1 MTPFPIRV
9 FGGNRL
15 VGSAHRRTADTG
27 PAAEAA
33 APLDARKTLAMLRP
47 YLAEFPGRV
56 AIALSLLFIAKI
68 AGVWLPQLLKQLV
81 NRLTPHDGVILVVP
95 AALLLAYGV
104 FRFINVLL
112 GELRDLVFG
121 RVSERAQRRAALKVF
136 EHLHRLD
143 LDFHLARRTGGLGR
157 DIERGVDGISFLLRF
172 LTFNIVPTL
181 FEIALVAG
189 ILWQQYDGRFA
200 AIAGVSVVVYVAFSV
215 WLTEWRT
222 KYVRAANTMDSKANT
237 RAIDALLNYETVK
250 YFGNERWEA
259 ERYDESMA
267 AWERATSQNRMS
279 LSALNTGQAFIVAG
293 SITAMMAL
301 AAVEVTQGHMTTGD
315 FVAVNAYMVQLFVPL
330 NFLGFVYREIRRALT
345 DMQKM
350 FGLLEQRSK
359 VVDAPDART
368 LTVDRRG
375 SHASVRFEHV
385 DFGYSPSRQILHDV
399 SFEIASGRKLAV
411 VGASGAGKSTLA
423 RLLFRFYDPDRGAV
437 RVNGENLR
445 ALTQDSLR
453 RLIGVVPQDTVLFN
467 DTIEYNIA
475 YGRPG
480 ATRADVER
488 AAKLAHLD
496 AFIARLPE
504 GYATMVGERGL
515 KVSGGEKQRI
525 AIARALLKDPPILIL
540 DEATS
545 SLDSSAE
552 QAILGALRSAT
563 ERRTTLVIAH
573 RLSTI
578 TDADT
583 ILVLDQGRVVEQ
595 GSHADLLAR
604 QGAYA
609 QLWDLQL
616 RERSAAETDTVVA

>member
-1 MTPFPIRV
+1 MSRP
-9 FGGNRL
+9 G
-15 VGSAHRRTADTG
+15 HRRTPDTG
-27 PAAEAA
+27 DAAE
-33 APLDARKTLAMLRP
+33 DAVVEPSLAKALVALKP
-47 YLAEFPGRV
+47 YLAEFPGRLT
-56 AIALSLLFIAKI
+56 IALSLLFIAKI
-68 AGVWLPQLLKQLV
+68 AGVWLPQLMKQLV
-81 NRLTPHDGVILVVP
+81 DGLGPREGLVLVVP
-95 AALLLAYGV
+95 AALLLAYGA
-104 FRFINVLL
+104 FRFLNVLL

-121 RVSERAQRRAALKVF
+121 RVAERAQRRAALKVF

-143 LDFHLARRTGGLGR
+143 LEFHLSRRTGALSR

-189 ILWQQYDGRFA
+189 ILWKQYDGRFA
-200 AIAGVSVVVYVAFSV
+200 AIAGVSVVLYVAFSV
-215 WLTEWRT
+215 WVTEWRT
-222 KYVRAANTMDSKANT
+222 KFVRAANTMDSKANT
-237 RAIDALLNYETVK
+237 RAIDSLLNYETVK

-259 ERYDESMA
+259 ERYDDSMA

-279 LSALNTGQAFIVAG
+279 LSALNTGQALIVAG
-293 SITAMMAL
+293 SITAMMWL
-301 AAVEVTQGHMTTGD
+301 AAAEVVGGAMTVGG
-315 FVAVNAYMVQLFVPL
+315 FVAVNAYMIQLFVPL

-350 FGLLEQRSK
+350 FGLIEQPAK
-359 VVDAPDART
+359 IVDAPDAMPLLRT
-368 LTVDRRG
+368 SGG
-375 SHASVRFEHV
+375 SPAIRFDDVR
-385 DFGYSPSRQILHDV
+385 FGYSATRNILSGV
-399 SFEIASGRKLAV
+399 SFVIAPGKKLAV

-423 RLLFRFYDPDRGAV
+423 RLLFRFYDPDHGSISIDGV
-437 RVNGENLR
+437 DLR
-445 ALTQDSLR
+445 AMPQDSLR

-480 ATRADVER
+480 ATRAEVER

-496 AFIARLPE
+496 GFIARLPQ
-504 GYATMVGERGL
+504 GYETHVGERGL

-545 SLDSSAE
+545 SLDSRAE
-552 QAILGALRSAT
+552 AAILDALQAAT

-583 ILVLDQGRVVEQ
+583 IVVLDQGVVVEH
-595 GSHADLLAR
+595 GSHAGLLAAN
-604 QGAYA
+604 GAYA
-609 QLWDLQL
+609 RLWNLQL
-616 RERSAAETDTVVA
+616 GEQIGSPAA

>member
-1 MTPFPIRV
+1 M
-9 FGGNRL
+9 
-15 VGSAHRRTADTG
+15 RTARRSTPDVAAVADAG
-27 PAAEAA
+27 P
-33 APLDARKTLAMLRP
+33 PLSVRKTLATLRP

-56 AIALSLLFIAKI
+56 SLALTLLFIAKI
-68 AGVWLPQLLKQLV
+68 AGVWLPQVLKHLV
-81 NRLTPHDGVILVVP
+81 DGLSPHEGLILTVP
-95 AALLLAYGV
+95 AALLLAYGA

-121 RVSERAQRRAALKVF
+121 RVAERAQRRAALKVF

-143 LDFHLARRTGGLGR
+143 LDFHLSRRTGGLGR

-172 LTFNIVPTL
+172 LTFNILPTL

-200 AIAGVSVVVYVAFSV
+200 AIAGVSVVLYVAFSV
-215 WLTEWRT
+215 WVTEWRT
-222 KYVRAANTMDSKANT
+222 QYVRAANTMDSKANT
-237 RAIDALLNYETVK
+237 RAIDSLLNYETVK

-259 ERYDESMA
+259 ERYDDSMA
-267 AWERATSQNRMS
+267 AWERATAQNRMS
-279 LSALNTGQAFIVAG
+279 LSALNTGQALLVAG

-301 AAVEVTQGHMTTGD
+301 AALEVTHGRMTTGD
-315 FVAVNAYMVQLFVPL
+315 FVAVNAYMIQLFVPL

-350 FGLLEQRSK
+350 FGLLDQGSK
-359 VVDAPDART
+359 VIDTPGAPA
-368 LTVDRRG
+368 LIVDRAAG
-375 SHASVRFEHV
+375 HAEVRFERV
-385 DFGYSPSRQILHDV
+385 DFGYSGARQILHEV
-399 SFEIASGRKLAV
+399 SFTIAPGKKLAV
-411 VGASGAGKSTLA
+411 VGASGAGKSTVA
-423 RLLFRFYDPDRGAV
+423 RLLFRFYDPDHGAV
-437 RVNGENLR
+437 RINGQDLR
-445 ALTQDSLR
+445 KVSQESLR

-480 ATRADVER
+480 ATRAEVER

-496 AFIARLPE
+496 GFIARLPD
-504 GYATMVGERGL
+504 GYETMVGERGL

-545 SLDSSAE
+545 SLDSAAE
-552 QAILGALRSAT
+552 QAILDALRSAT
-563 ERRTTLVIAH
+563 DRRTTLVIAH
-573 RLSTI
+573 RLSTV

-583 ILVLDQGRVVEQ
+583 ILVLEQGRVVEQ
-595 GSHADLLAR
+595 GGHAELLLRRGPYAR
-604 QGAYA
+604 
-609 QLWDLQL
+609 LWDLQL
-616 RERSAAETDTVVA
+616 REKI

>member
-1 MTPFPIRV
+1 LSRP
-9 FGGNRL
+9 G
-15 VGSAHRRTADTG
+15 HRRTPDTG
-27 PAAEAA
+27 DAAE
-33 APLDARKTLAMLRP
+33 DAVVEPSLAKALVALKP
-47 YLAEFPGRV
+47 YLAEFPGRLTV
-56 AIALSLLFIAKI
+56 ALSLLFIAKI
-68 AGVWLPQLLKQLV
+68 AGVWLPQLMKQLV
-81 NRLTPHDGVILVVP
+81 DGLGPREGLVLVVP
-95 AALLLAYGV
+95 AALLLAYGA
-104 FRFINVLL
+104 FRFLNVLL

-121 RVSERAQRRAALKVF
+121 RVAERAQRRAALKVF

-143 LDFHLARRTGGLGR
+143 LEFHLSRRTGALSR

-189 ILWQQYDGRFA
+189 ILWKQYDGRFA
-200 AIAGVSVVVYVAFSV
+200 AIAGVSVVLYVAFSV
-215 WLTEWRT
+215 WVTEWRT
-222 KYVRAANTMDSKANT
+222 KFVRAANTMDSKANT
-237 RAIDALLNYETVK
+237 RAIDSLLNYETVK

-259 ERYDESMA
+259 ERYDDSMA

-279 LSALNTGQAFIVAG
+279 LSALNTGQALIVAG
-293 SITAMMAL
+293 SITAMMWL
-301 AAVEVTQGHMTTGD
+301 AAAEVVGGAMTVGG
-315 FVAVNAYMVQLFVPL
+315 FVAVNAYMIQLFVPL

-350 FGLLEQRSK
+350 FGLIEQPAK
-359 VVDAPDART
+359 IVDAPDAMPLLRT
-368 LTVDRRG
+368 TSG
-375 SHASVRFEHV
+375 SPAIRFDDVR
-385 DFGYSPSRQILHDV
+385 FGYSATRNILSGV
-399 SFEIASGRKLAV
+399 SFVIAPGKKLAV

-423 RLLFRFYDPDRGAV
+423 RLLFRFYDPDHGSISID
-437 RVNGENLR
+437 GIDLR
-445 ALTQDSLR
+445 AMPQDSLR

-480 ATRADVER
+480 ATRAEVER

-496 AFIARLPE
+496 GFIARLPQ
-504 GYATMVGERGL
+504 GYETHVGERGL

-545 SLDSSAE
+545 SLDSRAE
-552 QAILGALRSAT
+552 AAILDALQAAT

-583 ILVLDQGRVVEQ
+583 IVVLDQGVVVEH
-595 GSHADLLAR
+595 GSHAGLLAAN
-604 QGAYA
+604 GAYA
-609 QLWDLQL
+609 RLWNLQL
-616 RERSAAETDTVVA
+616 GEQIGSPAA

>member
-1 MTPFPIRV
+1 M
-9 FGGNRL
+9 
-15 VGSAHRRTADTG
+15 RTARRSTPDVV
-27 PAAEAA
+27 AA
-33 APLDARKTLAMLRP
+33 AADAGPPLSVRKTLATLRP

-56 AIALSLLFIAKI
+56 SLALTLLFIAKI
-68 AGVWLPQLLKQLV
+68 AGVWLPQVLKHLV
-81 NRLTPHDGVILVVP
+81 DGLSPHEGLILTVP
-95 AALLLAYGV
+95 AALLLAYGA

-121 RVSERAQRRAALKVF
+121 RVAERAQRRAALKVF

-143 LDFHLARRTGGLGR
+143 LDFHLSRRTGGLGR

-172 LTFNIVPTL
+172 LTFNILPTL

-200 AIAGVSVVVYVAFSV
+200 AIAGVSVVLYVAFSV
-215 WLTEWRT
+215 WVTEWRT
-222 KYVRAANTMDSKANT
+222 QYVRAANTMDSKANT
-237 RAIDALLNYETVK
+237 RAIDSLLNYETVK

-259 ERYDESMA
+259 ERYDDSMA
-267 AWERATSQNRMS
+267 AWERATAQNRMS
-279 LSALNTGQAFIVAG
+279 LSALNTGQALLVAG

-301 AAVEVTQGHMTTGD
+301 AALEVTHGRMTTGD
-315 FVAVNAYMVQLFVPL
+315 FVAVNAYMIQLFVPL

-350 FGLLEQRSK
+350 FGLLDQGSK
-359 VVDAPDART
+359 VIDTPGAPA
-368 LTVDRRG
+368 LIVDRAAG
-375 SHASVRFEHV
+375 HAEVRFERV
-385 DFGYSPSRQILHDV
+385 DFGYSGARQILHEV
-399 SFEIASGRKLAV
+399 SFTIAPGKKLAV
-411 VGASGAGKSTLA
+411 VGASGAGKSTVA
-423 RLLFRFYDPDRGAV
+423 RLLFRFYDPDHGAV
-437 RVNGENLR
+437 RINGQDLR
-445 ALTQDSLR
+445 KVSQESLR

-480 ATRADVER
+480 ATRAEVER

-496 AFIARLPE
+496 GFIARLPD
-504 GYATMVGERGL
+504 GYETMVGERGL

-545 SLDSSAE
+545 SLDSAAE
-552 QAILGALRSAT
+552 QAILDALRSAT
-563 ERRTTLVIAH
+563 DRRTTLVIAH
-573 RLSTI
+573 RLSTV

-583 ILVLDQGRVVEQ
+583 ILVLEQGRVVEQ
-595 GSHADLLAR
+595 GGHAELLLRRGPYAR
-604 QGAYA
+604 
-609 QLWDLQL
+609 LWDLQL
-616 RERSAAETDTVVA
+616 REKI

>member
-1 MTPFPIRV
+1 MSRP
-9 FGGNRL
+9 G
-15 VGSAHRRTADTG
+15 HRRTPDTG
-27 PAAEAA
+27 
-33 APLDARKTLAMLRP
+33 DAGEDAVVEPSLAKALVALKP
-47 YLAEFPGRV
+47 YLAEFPGRL
-56 AIALSLLFIAKI
+56 ALALSLLFIAKI
-68 AGVWLPQLLKQLV
+68 AGVWLPQLMKQLV
-81 NRLTPHDGVILVVP
+81 DDLGPREGLVLVVP
-95 AALLLAYGV
+95 AALLLAYGA
-104 FRFINVLL
+104 FRFLNVLL

-121 RVSERAQRRAALKVF
+121 RVAERAQRRAALKVF

-143 LDFHLARRTGGLGR
+143 LEFHLSRRTGALSR
-157 DIERGVDGISFLLRF
+157 DIERGVDGINFLLRF

-189 ILWQQYDGRFA
+189 ILWKQYDGRFA
-200 AIAGVSVVVYVAFSV
+200 AIAGVSVVLYVAFSV
-215 WLTEWRT
+215 WVTEWRT
-222 KYVRAANTMDSKANT
+222 KFVRAANTMDSKANT
-237 RAIDALLNYETVK
+237 RAIDSLLNYETVK

-259 ERYDESMA
+259 ERYDDSMA

-279 LSALNTGQAFIVAG
+279 LSALNTGQALIVAG
-293 SITAMMAL
+293 SITAMMWL
-301 AAVEVTQGHMTTGD
+301 AAAEVVGGAMTVGG
-315 FVAVNAYMVQLFVPL
+315 FVAVNAYMIQLFVPL

-350 FGLLEQRSK
+350 FGLIEQPAK
-359 VVDAPDART
+359 IVDAPDAMPLLRT
-368 LTVDRRG
+368 TGG
-375 SHASVRFEHV
+375 SPAIRFDDVR
-385 DFGYSPSRQILHDV
+385 FGYSASRNILSGV
-399 SFEIASGRKLAV
+399 SFVIAPGKKLAV

-423 RLLFRFYDPDRGAV
+423 RLLFRFYDPDHGSISIDGV
-437 RVNGENLR
+437 DLR
-445 ALTQDSLR
+445 AMPQDSLR

-480 ATRADVER
+480 ASRAEVER

-496 AFIARLPE
+496 GFIARLPQ
-504 GYATMVGERGL
+504 GYETHVGERGL

-545 SLDSSAE
+545 SLDSRAE
-552 QAILGALRSAT
+552 AAILDALQAAT

-583 ILVLDQGRVVEQ
+583 IVVLDQGVVVEH
-595 GSHADLLAR
+595 GSHAGLLAA

-609 QLWDLQL
+609 RLWNLQL
-616 RERSAAETDTVVA
+616 GEQIGSPAA

>member
-1 MTPFPIRV
+1 M
-9 FGGNRL
+9 
-15 VGSAHRRTADTG
+15 RTARRSTPDT
-27 PAAEAA
+27 ATAEAGP
-33 APLDARKTLAMLRP
+33 PLDVRGTLSALWP
-47 YLAEFPGRV
+47 YLTEFPGRV
-56 AIALSLLFIAKI
+56 VLALTLLFVAKI

-81 NRLTPHDGVILVVP
+81 DRLTPHEGLILTVP
-95 AALLLAYGV
+95 AALLLAYGA
-104 FRFINVLL
+104 FRFVNVLL

-121 RVSERAQRRAALKVF
+121 RVAERAQRRAALKVF

-143 LDFHLARRTGGLGR
+143 LDFHLSRRTGGLGR

-189 ILWQQYDGRFA
+189 ILWRQYDGRFA
-200 AIAGVSVVVYVAFSV
+200 AIAGVSVVIYVAFSV
-215 WLTEWRT
+215 WVTEWRT
-222 KYVRAANTMDSKANT
+222 QYVRAANTMDSKANT
-237 RAIDALLNYETVK
+237 RAIDSLLNYETVK

-267 AWERATSQNRMS
+267 AWEKATSQNRIS
-279 LSALNTGQAFIVAG
+279 LSALNTGQALIVAG

-301 AAVEVTQGHMTTGD
+301 AAVEVTQSRMTTGD
-315 FVAVNAYMVQLFVPL
+315 FVAVNAYMIQLFVPL

-350 FGLLEQRSK
+350 FGLLGQRSK
-359 VVDAPDART
+359 VVDRPGAPA
-368 LTVDRRG
+368 LVLQPG
-375 SHASVRFEHV
+375 AAQASVRFEQV
-385 DFGYSPSRQILHDV
+385 DFGYSSERPILRGV
-399 SFEIASGRKLAV
+399 SFEIAPGRKLAV

-423 RLLFRFYDPDRGAV
+423 RLLFRFYDPDRGSV
-437 RVNGENLR
+437 RVNGQDLR
-445 ALTQDSLR
+445 EVTQDSLR

-467 DTIEYNIA
+467 DTIAYNIA

-480 ATRADVER
+480 ASRAEIER
-488 AAKLAHLD
+488 AARLAHLD
-496 AFIARLPE
+496 GFIARLPA
-504 GYATMVGERGL
+504 GYETMVGERGL

-545 SLDSSAE
+545 SLDSAAE

-563 ERRTTLVIAH
+563 EQRTTLVIAH

-583 ILVLDQGRVVEQ
+583 ILVLDQGRIVEQ
-595 GSHADLLAR
+595 GSHEALLAR
-604 QGAYA
+604 DGAYA
-609 QLWDLQL
+609 RLWALQQ
-616 RERSAAETDTVVA
+616 RERAPAERAERAAG